1 MNTVIQIV
9 TVIILIIGVLMSLF
23 PVLPGIPIIFAV
35 FLVYGLVEGFH
46 HITPLFLAAMFMVTV
61 LSYVIDNVAG
71 WWGAKKF
78 GASRVGVYGAI
89 LGGGMLGVFN
99 PVLGIIIGP
108 FIGAVV
114 AELIFSRCAL
124 QDALKVGVGTLVGF
138 AGGSIVRS
146 IVALFM
152 VIVFLNRIF

>member
-35 FLVYGLVEGFH
+35 FLVYGLIEGFH
-46 HITPLFLAAMFMVTV
+46 HITPLFLAVMFMVTV

-89 LGGGMLGVFN
+89 LGGTLGVFIN

-114 AELIFSRCAL
+114 AELIFSRRAL
-124 QDALKVGVGTLVGF
+124 QDALKVGIGTLVGF

>member
-9 TVIILIIGVLMSLF
+9 TVIILIIGVLMSFF
-23 PVLPGIPIIFAV
+23 PVLPGIPIIFGV
-35 FLVYGLVEGFH
+35 FLVYGLIEGFR

-61 LSYVIDNVAG
+61 LSYVIDNVAE

-78 GASRVGVYGAI
+78 GASRVGAYGAI
-89 LGGGMLGVFN
+89 VGGMLGVFIN
-99 PVLGIIIGP
+99 PLLGIIIGP

-114 AELIFSRCAL
+114 AELIFSRRAL

-138 AGGSIVRS
+138 AGGSIVRF
-146 IVALFM
+146 IIALFM